1 MIPFFAAVLF
11 LQGVAHVRSV
21 IPLDG
26 RILQSVVA
34 DANGDGLSDLLVA
47 RSLPQ
52 GGREVDVFYL
62 RPDGAFPAVPD
73 RSIEV
78 KVDVICWGVG
88 EFRPDDPGIELLLTT
103 RSGAYTLS
111 PRKNGYGGNIRKIA
125 AGPMLFD
132 LPSDRALPLW
142 TAIADVDGDGTDEV
156 ALLTSDGIL
165 IVRPT
170 PQGGETL
177 GSLTGVS
184 RSRSRPPAAG
194 RSFLFG
200 NPQISSQPLADLF
213 VPDDDPGLI
222 DAPPTFSV
230 DDSMPIPFFR
240 DVDGDGL
247 LDLVYYDGGSLYGH
261 LQAPPAKDPAPGGGQ
276 QVLFQPAED
285 FRVYVGDQ
293 TGWKLASLD
302 LLEVGGG
309 PAADLILLRRQKK
322 NTPLPVDYQ
331 AILYLDPFEN
341 RQVQMGSPDSVV
353 QFESSLATFSLAD
366 FDHDGRP
373 DLAMEGWNLTANLL
387 NLGVEISHVVSGFP
401 SREKG
406 GFQSRA
412 SFQYRRDYRADDFTA
427 FSYVPALT
435 SDLDGDGF
443 TDLLESDPHGVLE
456 MRPLVEKRGRF
467 SFAKEPAFQ
476 VAVQAL
482 GSVVQVKD
490 LNHDGVGDLLIR
502 HESIFELYIS
512 RKR

>member
-1 MIPFFAAVLF
+1 MIPYLAAALL

-21 IPLDG
+21 LPLDG

-52 GGREVDVFYL
+52 EGREVDVFFL

-73 RSIEV
+73 RRIEI

-111 PRKNGYGGNIRKIA
+111 PRKNGYGGNIRKLA
-125 AGPMLFD
+125 GGPMLFD
-132 LPSDRALPLW
+132 LPSERALPLW
-142 TAIADVDGDGTDEV
+142 TAIADVDGDGIDEV
-156 ALLTSDGIL
+156 ALLTLDGVL
-165 IVRPT
+165 VVRPT
-170 PQGGETL
+170 AEGGQMI
-177 GSLTGVS
+177 GSLSEVS
-184 RSRSRPPAAG
+184 KSRSRPPAAE
-194 RSFLFG
+194 RAFLLG
-200 NPQISSQPLADLF
+200 NPQISSQPLSELF

-240 DVDGDGL
+240 DLNGDGL
-247 LDLVYYDGGSLYGH
+247 LDLVYYDGGYLFGH
-261 LQAPPAKDPAPGGGQ
+261 FQVPAPAQEAQEDGRP
-276 QVLFQPAED
+276 LFSSPED

-293 TGWKLASLD
+293 SGWKLFSLD
-302 LLEVGGG
+302 LLDVGGG
-309 PAADLILLRRQKK
+309 KAADLLLLRRQKK
-322 NTPLPVDYQ
+322 NTPLPVAYQ
-331 AILYLDPFEN
+331 AILYLDPFEGG
-341 RQVQMGSPDSVV
+341 QVRMGSPDSVA
-353 QFESSLATFSLAD
+353 QFESSLASFSLAD
-366 FDHDGRP
+366 FNHDGRP
-373 DLAMEGWNLTANLL
+373 DLAMEGWSLTTNLL
-387 NLGVEISHVVSGFP
+387 SLGVEISHVVSGFP
-401 SREKG
+401 AKEKG
-406 GFQSRA
+406 GFQNRA
-412 SFQYRRDYRADDFTA
+412 SFQYRRGYKADDFTA

-435 SDLDGDGF
+435 SDLDGDGL

-456 MRPLVEKRGRF
+456 MRPFVGEGGRAG
-467 SFAKEPAFQ
+467 FAKEPAFQ

-482 GSVVQVKD
+482 GSVVQVQD

-502 HESIFELYIS
+502 HQSIFELYIS